1 LKYDNPT
8 KNAIDDLASRGFSGR
23 GIAAALNLSKSG
35 VNEYLKRSQKG
46 NDCTQKENGPKILV
60 LDVETA
66 AAVAL
71 AFGRFKVNLS
81 QDHILKEGGYILCA
95 SWRWLDSAVTE
106 NVSLTPEEVLDGD
119 DSRIVEK
126 IVELLDEADAIVA
139 HNGLSFDHKV
149 VQTRAT
155 ANGFPKLPTV
165 KVLDT
170 LLLAKRYLRLPSNRL
185 DSIGEYFGLGRK
197 IDTGGIKLWAGVQSG
212 DEQAMQD
219 MVSYCDQD
227 VDLLHSIYLRLRHL
241 GTAGNAFNSA
251 LYYTDDKVR
260 CTVCGSDDVEA
271 TGRVTHTSVNSYEE
285 YFCND
290 CGALHRSRKPLTD
303 AAKRKSLLA
312 TVN

>member
-1 LKYDNPT
+1 MKYDNQT
-8 KNAIDDLASRGFSGR
+8 KRAIDDLASRGFSGR
-23 GIAAALNLSKSG
+23 SIAGALNLSKSG
-35 VNEYLKRSQKG
+35 VNEYLKRSQTG
-46 NDCTQKENGPKILV
+46 YDTTQKGNGPKILV

-66 AAVAL
+66 ATVAL
-71 AFGRFKVNLS
+71 TFGRFKINLS
-81 QDHILKEGGYILCA
+81 QDNILKEGGFILCA
-95 SWRWLDSAVTE
+95 SWRWLDSDITFGMG
-106 NVSLTPEEVLDGD
+106 LTSEEVLEGD
-119 DSRIVEK
+119 DSRIIEK
-126 IVELLDEADAIVA
+126 MVELLDEADAIVA

-149 VQTRAT
+149 IQTRAT

-197 IDTGGIKLWAGVQSG
+197 IDTGGMKLWSRVQSG
-212 DEQAMQD
+212 DPDAMEE
-219 MVSYCDQD
+219 MMNYCNQD

-251 LYYTDDKVR
+251 LYYDDDKVR
-260 CTVCGSDDVEA
+260 CTVCGSDSVEA
-271 TGRVTHTSVNSYEE
+271 TGRTTYTSVNSYEE

-290 CGALHRSRKPLTD
+290 CGSLHRSRQPLTD
-303 AAKRKSLLA
+303 TAKRKSLLA